1 MNETCFVNG
10 DPMCLVG
17 RLFTSSLVTLVSL
30 NDMRK
35 LLMFH
40 YRQNYLICDYRYTN
54 TILAVKMNRKRL
66 IVCLENEIFIH
77 NIRDMEI
84 LHRIEETPANKN
96 GIIAFSHRPDKCYL
110 AYPGSNRVGTVFIF
124 DALNFTNVTSI
135 AAHDGLLAALSFNAS
150 STMLA
155 TASERG
161 TVVRVFSIPDGD
173 KLMEFRRGLA
183 RCASICSLNF
193 SADNHFLVTSSNT
206 ETIHIFKLCSSSAAR
221 PEDGVGLPAAGVGSR
236 GVDSD
241 ANVADI
247 ASESTAASSGWTG
260 SIVSWVGG
268 ALKAGAAYLPHQV
281 SEVFTQDRS
290 FAHAWIPPACAVA
303 PVVGGI
309 GELPTSGQTTC
320 PNGLKKVAALI
331 CQRDQYRLVVAGVD
345 GFLHIF
351 SIDPVRGGEATHLS
365 TQSLLTPNS
374 TSLVPPGPRQS
385 LRPSSGAPDP
395 SARRSFAAAA
405 SSAAE
410 EAVSGSEFKPPSLPP
425 QFLGE
430 VSKSMKGGIPDLLIV
445 L

>member
-1 MNETCFVNG
+1 MSLCVGTRSGYGLISTESDQMNETCFVSTSWCLNQHFLDG

-206 ETIHIFKLCSSSAAR
+206 ETIHIFKLY
-221 PEDGVGLPAAGVGSR
+221 
-236 GVDSD
+236 

-247 ASESTAASSGWTG
+247 ASESTAASSG
-260 SIVSWVGG
+260 WVGG

-331 CQRDQYRLVVAGVD
+331 W
-345 GFLHIF
+345 
-351 SIDPVRGGEATHLS
+351 
-365 TQSLLTPNS
+365 
-374 TSLVPPGPRQS
+374 
-385 LRPSSGAPDP
+385 
-395 SARRSFAAAA
+395 
-405 SSAAE
+405 
-410 EAVSGSEFKPPSLPP
+410 
-425 QFLGE
+425 
-430 VSKSMKGGIPDLLIV
+430 
-445 L
+445 